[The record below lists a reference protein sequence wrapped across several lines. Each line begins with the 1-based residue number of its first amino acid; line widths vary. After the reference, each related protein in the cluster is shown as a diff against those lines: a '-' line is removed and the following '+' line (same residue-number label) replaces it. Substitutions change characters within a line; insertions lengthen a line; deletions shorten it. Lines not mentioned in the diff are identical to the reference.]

1 MWQVLT
7 VKFPYLFR
15 KRNIE
20 FFIVVGCV
28 KGTKSLWHSISIY
41 TAENLAI
48 RFFYSMWNQLDK
60 YWIQNVI
67 FARHLN
73 MKYETIV
80 TVTCFFMPLQL
91 QIARKDGWPSPWFPI
106 EISFLILNVTRWESN
121 VWIFQ
126 HLENN
131 RNIFGIEGYS
141 RNSFAYYL
149 FILYLSYISPLVDH
163 IYFIPRNKILC
174 VRKLQE
180 NRSSHKRTRVK
191 SSPLSI
197 VVNS

>member
-1 MWQVLT
+1 
-7 VKFPYLFR
+7 
-15 KRNIE
+15 
-20 FFIVVGCV
+20 
-28 KGTKSLWHSISIY
+28 
-41 TAENLAI
+41 
-48 RFFYSMWNQLDK
+48 MWNQLDK

-141 RNSFAYYL
+141 RNTMIVL
-149 FILYLSYISPLVDH
+149 HIIFILCIYH
-163 IYFIPRNKILC
+163 IYHLQLIIFILC
-174 VRKLQE
+174 LGIRYCVWE
-180 NRSSHKRTRVK
+180 NFKKTVHHINAHAWKVH
-191 SSPLSI
+191 P
-197 VVNS
+197 

>member
-20 FFIVVGCV
+20 FFIVIGCV

-91 QIARKDGWPSPWFPI
+91 QIARKDGWPSPWYPI
-106 EISFLILNVTRWESN
+106 EISFLILDVIRWESN
-121 VWIFQ
+121 
-126 HLENN
+126 
-131 RNIFGIEGYS
+131 YS
-141 RNSFAYYL
+141 IR
-149 FILYLSYISPLVDH
+149 IIYISPLVDH

-174 VRKLQE
+174 EKTTRKLFI
-180 NRSSHKRTRVK
+180 T
-191 SSPLSI
+191 
-197 VVNS
+197 